1 MSHSTTPTSI
11 GKNRTGIATASLRSS
26 TALIE
31 AAADDSLA
39 GDVESSKLLPL
50 RTAFAREA
58 DPVGTMPSP
67 ASLKGMAKTLV
78 EKLRGRNPMVLLDKL
93 GERLAFERTGVRL
106 YEAVLAKYEAS
117 DAKDP
122 TITMSALLE
131 IRDDELVHVGL
142 LNEAIVQLGGD
153 PTVVTPCAD
162 IMGVVGSGY
171 VQALTDPRTTLTQAL
186 DVMLGVELADN
197 ASWEL
202 LIELAGGMGLDT
214 IAADF
219 QHALVDEQRH
229 LMQLRSWVS
238 TQVVGQAGLT
248 EEVAASPI
256 L

>member
-1 MSHSTTPTSI
+1 LSHSTRPTSI
-11 GKNRTGIATASLRSS
+11 GKNRTGIATALVRSG
-26 TALIE
+26 AVVE
-31 AAADDSLA
+31 AASEDPLVTDA
-39 GDVESSKLLPL
+39 ESSKLLPL
-50 RTAFAREA
+50 RTSFARAA
-58 DPVGTMPSP
+58 DPVGTMPPP
-67 ASLKGMAKTLV
+67 ASLKGMAKNLV
-78 EKLRGRNPMVLLDKL
+78 EKLRGRNPMVLLDKM

-106 YEAVLAKYEAS
+106 YEAMLAKYEAS

-142 LNEAIVQLGGD
+142 LGEAIQQLGGD

-162 IMGVVGSGY
+162 LVGVIGSGY
-171 VQALTDPRTTLTQAL
+171 VQVLTDPRTTLTQAL
-186 DVMLGVELADN
+186 DVMLAIELADN

-214 IAADF
+214 TAADF

-238 TQVVGQAGLT
+238 TQLVGQAGLT
-248 EEVAASPI
+248 EEVTAAPI